1 MLTKGAPSRQEW
13 TSLLARTEAA
23 GFTSLLMPTHSTP
36 QFSVIAALADAAVRS
51 NLTIGTLVANN
62 DLQHPALLARD
73 AATLALLSGG
83 RFELGV
89 GAGWMVRDYT
99 QLGLPLLS
107 GGARV
112 DKLAEA
118 ISILRSS
125 WTGEEFSFH
134 GSHYDLAEFRG
145 LPATGV
151 PLMMGA
157 GGDRML
163 ALAAASADIV
173 SFSRSLGAGNS
184 AHDIAVDATLGSTLR
199 KARTLAQHLG
209 DRRSSV
215 ELNILAIRVEISPR
229 YRERVREVA
238 EATGLAKSDVVDT
251 PENFFA
257 ATAQDMADQLMERRR
272 LTGISYYVIRDQDI
286 DACAPVLAC
295 LVGR

>member
-1 MLTKGAPSRQEW
+1 
-13 TSLLARTEAA
+13 
-23 GFTSLLMPTHSTP
+23 MPTHSTP
-36 QFSVIAALADAAVRS
+36 QFSVTVALADAAVRS
-51 NLTIGTLVANN
+51 RLTIGTLVANN

-73 AATLALLSGG
+73 AATLALLSEG

-112 DKLAEA
+112 EKLTEA
-118 ISILRSS
+118 ISIIRSS

-173 SFSRSLGAGNS
+173 SFSRSLSAGNS
-184 AHDIAVDATLGSTLR
+184 ARDIAVDATLDSTLR
-199 KARTLAQHLG
+199 KGRTLAQHLG
-209 DRRSSV
+209 DRRGSV
-215 ELNILAIRVEISPR
+215 ELNVLAIRVEIGSR

-238 EATGLAKSDVVDT
+238 DATGLPESDVVDT

-257 ATAQDMADQLMERRR
+257 ATAQDMADQLTERRR

-286 DACAPVLAC
+286 DACIPVLAR